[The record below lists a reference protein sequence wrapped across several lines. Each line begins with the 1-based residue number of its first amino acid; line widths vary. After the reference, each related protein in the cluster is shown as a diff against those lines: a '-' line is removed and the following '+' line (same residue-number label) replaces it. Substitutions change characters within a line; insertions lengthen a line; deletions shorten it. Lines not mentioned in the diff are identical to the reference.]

1 MYKRTITPLIKDK
14 PVIRNLSNN
23 HKNAKDV
30 KYVAPVKQV
39 LSRNPSNSKIVFANP
54 YMPTQ
59 GVNPESPDPR
69 KESSRSSQIT
79 D

>member
-14 PVIRNLSNN
+14 PIIRNLSNN
-23 HKNAKDV
+23 YKNAKEV
-30 KYVAPVKQV
+30 KYVAPVKPA
-39 LSRNPSNSKIVFANP
+39 LSRNPSISKIVVNG
-54 YMPTQ
+54 MPTQ

-69 KESSRSSQIT
+69 KESSRPSQIT